1 MRISEWFSKCANR
14 GHAALAKNFERILGI
29 ESSEDESVS
38 FWIYKSDDSVLRLQA
53 TKEGLTNVKRDLKV
67 YEAYQSVSNAELG
80 R

>member
-1 MRISEWFSKCANR
+1 MQHLQN
-14 GHAALAKNFERILGI
+14 ILR
-29 ESSEDESVS
+29 EFWVLNPQLEDESVS

-53 TKEGLTNVKRDLKV
+53 TEEGLTNVKRDLTV